1 MEIGS
6 QIAIT
11 WAWLSAS
18 FVLQASPSESD
29 YQKDWCKGELE
40 VVLNDRTRVDCLT
53 DTHAIEVDFAKKWY
67 EAIGQS
73 LHYGFMTNRTP
84 GIGLIVLTEVDQM
97 KAKRLL
103 KVIEVYNLPIKVWF
117 IHKIEE
123 KRWIYLILEAKCYS

>member
-6 QIAIT
+6 KVAVAIAL
-11 WAWLSAS
+11 LSAA

-29 YQKDWCKGELE
+29 YQKDWCKGKTE

-53 DTHAIEVDFAKKWY
+53 DTHAIEIDFAKNWY
-67 EAIGQS
+67 EAVGQS

-84 GIGLIVLTEVDQM
+84 GIGLIVLTEIDTV

-103 KVIEVYNLPIKVWF
+103 KVVEVYNLPIKVWF

-123 KRWIYLILEAKCYS
+123 KK